1 MADRTRT
8 NKLPS
13 ELSFTVKERYDW
25 MMCDSSSPLREEK
38 DLASLLNT
46 NQGGFVQPLKVPYL
60 EN

>member
-8 NKLPS
+8 NRLPS

-25 MMCDSSSPLREEK
+25 LMWDSSSLREEK
-38 DLASLLNT
+38 GLASLLNK